1 MEGHFRMKKK
11 WTAIAWTALYMA
23 ITFMVQLMLSFAYGM
38 IAFFVAFQ
46 SAGRTMDA
54 GAVQEGIQ
62 YAMGLLTKG
71 WMMILITL
79 LCDMVLM
86 AGFGTWYYFRERQ
99 YPFRPNY
106 KSAFS
111 LKNIGYIIVMG
122 VLGQYA
128 SNLIATLTGVL
139 IPSAM
144 DSYEDL
150 AQNFDLSTASPV
162 LMILAVCIV
171 GPIAEEL
178 VFRGMIFGK
187 LRRAFSFWPAA
198 IISGIMF
205 GVFHMNIMQGVYA
218 SVLGVLLAYVYEKT
232 QTIFGSIFFHI
243 VFNASSYITD
253 FVNSGIQSV
262 VPSET
267 VYSAGLILFSI
278 LSGIIV
284 ILLARKMKVSV
295 IKFSEN

>member
-1 MEGHFRMKKK
+1 MKKK

-46 SAGRTMDA
+46 SAGRTMDT
-54 GAVQEGIQ
+54 GAVQESIQ

-106 KSAFS
+106 KSVFS
-111 LKNIGYIIVMG
+111 LKNIGCIIVMG

-284 ILLARKMKVSV
+284 ILLARKMKYST
-295 IKFSEN
+295 

>member
-46 SAGRTMDA
+46 SAGRTMDTQ
-54 GAVQEGIQ
+54 AVQEGIQ

-111 LKNIGYIIVMG
+111 FKNIGYIIVMG

-284 ILLARKMKVSV
+284 ILLARKMKYST
-295 IKFSEN
+295 

>member
-1 MEGHFRMKKK
+1 MKKK

-144 DSYEDL
+144 VL
-150 AQNFDLSTASPV
+150 MKIWAQNFDLSTASPV

-284 ILLARKMKVSV
+284 ILLARKMKYST
-295 IKFSEN
+295 

>member
-46 SAGRTMDA
+46 SAGRTMDT

-218 SVLGVLLAYVYEKT
+218 SVLGVLLVYVYEKT

-284 ILLARKMKVSV
+284 ILLARKMKYST
-295 IKFSEN
+295 

>member
-1 MEGHFRMKKK
+1 MKKK

-62 YAMGLLTKG
+62 YVMGLLTKG

-284 ILLARKMKVSV
+284 ILIKKKMKYST
-295 IKFSEN
+295 

>member
-23 ITFMVQLMLSFAYGM
+23 ITFMVQLMLFFAYGM

-46 SAGRTMDA
+46 SAGRTMDT
-54 GAVQEGIQ
+54 GAVQESIQ

-284 ILLARKMKVSV
+284 ILLARKMKYST
-295 IKFSEN
+295 

>member
-1 MEGHFRMKKK
+1 MKKK

-46 SAGRTMDA
+46 SAGRTMDT
-54 GAVQEGIQ
+54 GAVQESIQ

-171 GPIAEEL
+171 GPIVEEL

-284 ILLARKMKVSV
+284 ILLARKMKYST
-295 IKFSEN
+295 

>member
-1 MEGHFRMKKK
+1 
-11 WTAIAWTALYMA
+11 
-23 ITFMVQLMLSFAYGM
+23 
-38 IAFFVAFQ
+38 
-46 SAGRTMDA
+46 MDTQ
-54 GAVQEGIQ
+54 AVQEGIQ

-284 ILLARKMKVSV
+284 ILLARKMKYST
-295 IKFSEN
+295 

>member
-46 SAGRTMDA
+46 SAGRTMDT

-111 LKNIGYIIVMG
+111 LKNIGCIIVMG

-253 FVNSGIQSV
+253 FVNRGIQSV

-284 ILLARKMKVSV
+284 ILLARKMKYST
-295 IKFSEN
+295 

>member
-1 MEGHFRMKKK
+1 MKKK

-46 SAGRTMDA
+46 SAGRTMVA

-284 ILLARKMKVSV
+284 ILLARKMKYST
-295 IKFSEN
+295 

>member
-1 MEGHFRMKKK
+1 MKKK

-46 SAGRTMDA
+46 SAGRTMDT
-54 GAVQEGIQ
+54 GAVQESIQ

-171 GPIAEEL
+171 GHIAEEL

-284 ILLARKMKVSV
+284 ILLARKMKYST
-295 IKFSEN
+295 

>member
-1 MEGHFRMKKK
+1 MKKK

-253 FVNSGIQSV
+253 FGNSGIQSV

-284 ILLARKMKVSV
+284 ILLARKMKYST
-295 IKFSEN
+295 